1 MKMEDKIKKIL
12 ADYRHAGREDLI
24 PVLQMIQDQFD
35 YLPEEA
41 ITELSKEFALP
52 PSKIYSIATFY
63 NQFRFTSKGK
73 YHIKVC
79 NGTACHIYGSEEI
92 LREIEKQLAINPG
105 EKTNDGMFSLEA
117 APCIGAC
124 GLSPVV
130 RINSDYYK
138 NTTAGEIKEALQ
150 SYRNNEEQ

>member
-1 MKMEDKIKKIL
+1 MEDKIKEIVSE
-12 ADYRHAGREDLI
+12 YRHAGREDLI
-24 PVLQMIQDQFD
+24 PVLQLIQEKFD

-41 ITELSKEFALP
+41 IPYLSREFSLP

-79 NGTACHIYGSEEI
+79 NGTACHISGSSEI
-92 LREIEKQLAINPG
+92 LKEIEKQLDIKPG
-105 EKTNDGMFSLEA
+105 EKTKDGLFSLEA

-124 GLSPVV
+124 SLSPVI
-130 RINSDYYK
+130 RFNNTYYK
-138 NTTAGEIKEALQ
+138 NASADKIKEVLQ
-150 SYRNNEEQ
+150 SYRNSEE

>member
-1 MKMEDKIKKIL
+1 MEDKIKNIL
-12 ADYRHAGREDLI
+12 TEYRPSGREDLI
-24 PVLQMIQDQFD
+24 SVLQLIQGTFD
-35 YLPEEA
+35 YIPEEA
-41 ITELSKEFALP
+41 INVLSQEFSLP

-92 LREIEKQLAINPG
+92 LREIEKQLAIKPG
-105 EKTNDGMFSLEA
+105 QKTNDGMFSLEA

-124 GLSPVV
+124 SLSPVV
-130 RINSDYYK
+130 RINSAYYK
-138 NTTAGEIKEALQ
+138 NTTAGEIKEVLQ
-150 SYRNNEEQ
+150 LYRNNEEQ

>member
-1 MKMEDKIKKIL
+1 MEDQIKEIL
-12 ADYRHAGREDLI
+12 TNYRHAGREDLI
-24 PVLQMIQDQFD
+24 PVMQLIQERFD

-41 ITELSKEFALP
+41 ISQLSREFALP

-79 NGTACHIYGSEEI
+79 NGTACHISGAADI
-92 LREIEKQLAINPG
+92 LKEIEKQLSIKPG
-105 EKTNDGMFSLEA
+105 GKTNDGLFSVET

-124 GLSPVV
+124 SQSPVL
-130 RINSDYYK
+130 RINNTYYRH
-138 NTTAGEIKEALQ
+138 TSVDEIKEVLE
-150 SYRNNEEQ
+150 SYRNFEES